1 MPRLNGEPEPKT
13 LHVSQC
19 IRILCTWMFCLME
32 LADKWTM
39 YSDADGDILYGQVRR
54 FQSLALT
61 LRKVSF
67 VREKIP

>member
-1 MPRLNGEPEPKT
+1 
-13 LHVSQC
+13 
-19 IRILCTWMFCLME
+19 ME